1 LIAWLGPGGAGPG
14 GCGEE
19 SGALRMWGGG
29 WGHPMGVGPC
39 GCGGDWSEWYA
50 LGARWWWV
58 WDGDLGAIGF
68 VSSSWYNKSEC
79 ENVTIAALHVP
90 PSNDGSTVHGVLTPR
105 LPSSSEA
112 TARETH
118 CATKWCPA
126 DRSHLSHFSLHG
138 EDLLLRTTYYI
149 SFRGSLGLD
158 ANLGSGGF
166 DAASSLYG
174 DTVYIHAYAN
184 DTGWASLIDNSRWVG
199 TLDDAGSTWTG
210 TSVTV
215 RLVSK
220 SSDDATVE
228 MCSLFASDPTTTTT
242 SGSNTI
248 ASTTTTSDDT
258 PLSTWAIVGISVGG
272 FALVTIAIAVSRT
285 QTNEPV
291 RLGDGEDQPLMNRQ
305 DMQLFL
311 DPD

>member
-1 LIAWLGPGGAGPG
+1 
-14 GCGEE
+14 
-19 SGALRMWGGG
+19 
-29 WGHPMGVGPC
+29 
-39 GCGGDWSEWYA
+39 
-50 LGARWWWV
+50 
-58 WDGDLGAIGF
+58 
-68 VSSSWYNKSEC
+68 
-79 ENVTIAALHVP
+79 VTIAALHVP
-90 PSNDGSTVHGVLTPR
+90 PSNDGSTVHGVLAPR

-118 CATKWCPA
+118 CATNACPT
-126 DRSHLSHFSLHG
+126 DRSHLSHFSLYG

-149 SFRGSLGLD
+149 SFRGSRGLD

-184 DTGWASLIDNSRWVG
+184 DTGWSSLIDNSRWVG
-199 TLDDAGSTWTG
+199 ILDSAGSTWTG

-228 MCSLFASDPTTTTT
+228 MCSLAASESTTTTT
-242 SGSNTI
+242 SDGSNTV
-248 ASTTTTSDDT
+248 ATTTTTPDGSNTVATTNDNNT

-272 FALVTIAIAVSRT
+272 FALVTIAVAVSRT
-285 QTNEPV
+285 QTNASMRIGDEYRPLV
-291 RLGDGEDQPLMNRQ
+291 GRRGRGIRLYPT
-305 DMQLFL
+305 
-311 DPD
+311 